1 MSPDSTMLET
11 FSQSRLQAAGPH
23 EMSDALENAK
33 IVYFPECPVELP
45 DATDLDNLRE
55 QLPEQLERKNASYYP
70 QSDQVRGLRKGTSL
84 QTLSRRVLKHHSSVV
99 SDFLNQA
106 MPDLFRDVRIGTSSF
121 RPLEERGR
129 KLKPH
134 ASNELIHV
142 DAGAYGA
149 TNGDRILR
157 FFVNVNPAVDRVWAS
172 KGSFRQLFEEY
183 GEQAGLSGTGNDLG
197 HLDKSAMG
205 KLRTL
210 ILKGLSHLGVP
221 QATVIDS
228 SPYDRAM
235 RRFHN
240 FMKDSP
246 EFQHDLTSRQEYRFP
261 PYSAWMVLTD
271 AVSHAC
277 LSGRHAL
284 TLTCLVPLG
293 NCRHPE
299 LAPFNI
305 LRQTS

>member
-1 MSPDSTMLET
+1 MLET

-129 KLKPH
+129 NLKPH

-172 KGSFRQLFEEY
+172 KGSFRQLFEVY

-205 KLRTL
+205 KLRTS

-293 NCRHPE
+293 NCQHPE

>member
-1 MSPDSTMLET
+1 MLET
-11 FSQSRLQAAGPH
+11 FSQSRLRAAGAH
-23 EMSDALENAK
+23 EISDALENAK

-45 DATDLDNLRE
+45 DSADLDTLRE
-55 QLPEQLERKNASYYP
+55 HLPAQVERKNASYYP
-70 QSDQVRGLRKGTSL
+70 ESDQVRGLRKGAPL
-84 QTLSRRVLKHHSSVV
+84 QSLSRRVLSKHSSVV

-106 MPDLFRDVRIGTSSF
+106 IPDLFHEARIGTSSF
-121 RPLEERGR
+121 RPLEEKGR
-129 KLKPH
+129 DLKPH

-157 FFVNVNPAVDRVWAS
+157 FFVNVNPTENRVWVS
-172 KGSFRQLFEEY
+172 KGSFWRLFEKY
-183 GEQAGLSGTGNDLG
+183 GEQAGLKGKGNGPG

-205 KLRTL
+205 RLRTS
-210 ILKGLSHLGVP
+210 ILQGLSRIGLP

-240 FMKDSP
+240 FMKDTP
-246 EFQHDLTSRQEYRFP
+246 AFRDDTVDREEFRFP
-261 PYSAWMVLTD
+261 PFSAWMVLTD

-284 TLTCLVPLG
+284 TLTCLVPLR

-305 LRQTS
+305 LHQAS

>member
-1 MSPDSTMLET
+1 MLET

-33 IVYFPECPVELP
+33 IVYFPECPVDLP
-45 DATDLDNLRE
+45 DATDLESLRK
-55 QLPEQLERKNASYYP
+55 QLPAQLERKNASYYP
-70 QSDQVRGLRKGTSL
+70 QSDKVRGLRKGTPL
-84 QTLSRRVLKHHSSVV
+84 QTLSRRVLKHHSRVV

-106 MPDLFRDVRIGTSSF
+106 MPDLFSGVRIGTSSF

-129 KLKPH
+129 NLKPH

-157 FFVNVNPAVDRVWAS
+157 FFVNVNPTEDRVWVS
-172 KGSFRQLFEEY
+172 KGSFWQLFEEY
-183 GEQAGLSGTGNDLG
+183 GEQAGLNGTGKKSG
-197 HLDKSAMG
+197 HLDKSTMG
-205 KLRTL
+205 RLRTS
-210 ILKGLSHLGVP
+210 ILKGISRVGVP

-235 RRFHN
+235 RKFHN

-246 EFQHDLTSRQEYRFP
+246 AFQHDLAHRQEYRFP

-305 LRQTS
+305 LSQAS

>member
-1 MSPDSTMLET
+1 MTPGQTMLET
-11 FSQSRLQAAGPH
+11 FSQSRLQTAGPH
-23 EMSDALENAK
+23 DISDALENAK

-55 QLPEQLERKNASYYP
+55 QLPAQLERKNASYYP
-70 QSDQVRGLRKGTSL
+70 QSDQVRGLRKGTPL
-84 QTLSRRVLKHHSSVV
+84 QTLSRRVLKHHSGVV

-106 MPDLFRDVRIGTSSF
+106 MPDLFSDVRIGTSSF

-129 KLKPH
+129 SLKPH

-172 KGSFRQLFEEY
+172 KGSFGQLFKEY
-183 GEQAGLSGTGNDLG
+183 GEQAGLSGAGNGSG
-197 HLDKSAMG
+197 HLDKSAMD
-205 KLRTL
+205 KLRTS
-210 ILKGLSHLGVP
+210 ILMGLSHLGVP

-246 EFQHDLTSRQEYRFP
+246 EFQHDLANRQEYRFP

-284 TLTCLVPLG
+284 TLTCLVLLA

-305 LRQTS
+305 LRQTP

>member
-1 MSPDSTMLET
+1 MLET

-45 DATDLDNLRE
+45 DATDLDNLRQ

-129 KLKPH
+129 NLKPH

-172 KGSFRQLFEEY
+172 KGSFPQLFEEY

-205 KLRTL
+205 KLRTS

-261 PYSAWMVLTD
+261 PYLAWMVLTD
-271 AVSHAC
+271 AVSHVC

-293 NCRHPE
+293 NWRHPE
-299 LAPFNI
+299 FAPFNI